1 MPLTGFSNLQGISL
15 GSCLNPMTRVQLQ
28 AVCSCLPVG
37 KRLPGACYLA
47 RETIDHLPPQL
58 KELIEHLSNE
68 IGDKVAFN
76 VLKIS
81 WADFAVSFLDYE
93 DFQTVAH
100 PLLGESVRVCL
111 ATGKVRR
118 TNFVEHINRPI
129 LHRKETLLPPDH
141 PDVPKLRA
149 LTNAEEQAGLF
160 DESKTIGFEQNWKRL
175 LEKKGLKIQGLDF
188 LRAECP
194 PEKNGEFRG
203 PKIPRH
209 KTALIRS
216 DLSKPVK
223 SLLERGLL
231 KPGKTFFDYGC
242 GHGTDIEGLKAL
254 GYQAAGWD
262 PVLRA
267 NAEMCQADV
276 VNLGY
281 VLNVIEDP
289 AERIETLTKA
299 WSLSGDLLAVSV
311 LVRGNEDYDYTRT
324 FRDGVI
330 TKRGTFQKF
339 FEQEEAIGLIES
351 SLEVE
356 PVPTGLGTFIA
367 FRDARQRQD
376 FLRNRRI
383 RAIDWE
389 ELTQRIGR
397 VLPSTAHLKSQAVFN
412 ANRDVLEAFWTKMIE
427 LGRAPTREEF
437 PEWDQLKSNIGSLK
451 KAVSLLSSVF
461 GSDVFT
467 EARRQR
473 RDDLLVFLASCHFQ
487 KRIRWSDFSDS
498 LQTDIKSFF
507 GDFKSALVEAREI
520 LFSAGDPD
528 EIELACEELRL
539 GWQDEQALYFHRSLL
554 LKLPV
559 VLRVYV
565 DCACR
570 LYGDPQEA
578 DVLKLHKRSGKLT
591 LLHYEDFRGARYP
604 RLLTRVKVALR
615 NQFVQVFEH
624 SNDPDPQLLVC
635 KQRFTGSPLT
645 SDETPVDQIAV
656 EASSSFTSE
665 ELRVGVRRSKL
676 GITMEGAID
685 DPS

>member
-1 MPLTGFSNLQGISL
+1 
-15 GSCLNPMTRVQLQ
+15 MTRVELQ
-28 AVCSCLPVG
+28 EVCSTLAIG

-47 RETIDHLPPQL
+47 RETIDNLPP
-58 KELIEHLSNE
+58 KVKALIDHLSNQTGVKGE
-68 IGDKVAFN
+68 FN
-76 VLKIS
+76 VVKIS
-81 WADFAVSFLDYE
+81 WTDFAVSFLDYE
-93 DFQTVAH
+93 DFEIAAH

-118 TNFVEHINRPI
+118 TKFVEHVNRPI
-129 LHRKETLLPPDH
+129 LHRKETLLPPEH
-141 PDVPKLRA
+141 PDAAKLRA
-149 LTNAEEQAGLF
+149 LTDAEEQAGLF

-175 LEKKGLKIQGLDF
+175 LEKKGLKIQDLDL
-188 LRAECP
+188 LRVECSS
-194 PEKNGEFRG
+194 EKNGELRG
-203 PKIPRH
+203 PKIARY

-223 SLLERGLL
+223 SLLEHGLL

-242 GHGTDIEGLKAL
+242 GHGTDIEGLTAL

-267 NAEMCQADV
+267 NSEVRQADV

-311 LVRGNEDYDYTRT
+311 LVRGSEDYDYARP
-324 FRDGVI
+324 FQDGVI

-412 ANRDVLEAFWTKMIE
+412 ANRDVHEAFWTKMIA
-427 LGRAPTREEF
+427 LGRTPTREEF
-437 PEWDQLKSNIGSLK
+437 PDSDQLKSNVGSLR

-467 EARRQR
+467 DARRQR

-487 KRIRWSDFSDS
+487 RRIKWSDFSES
-498 LQTDIKSFF
+498 LQNDIKSFF
-507 GDFKSALVEAREI
+507 GDFKSALAEAREI
-520 LFSAGDPD
+520 LFAAGDPD

-554 LKLPV
+554 LNLPV
-559 VLRVYV
+559 ILRVYV

-578 DVLKLHKRSGKLT
+578 DVIKLHKRSGKLT
-591 LLHYEDFRGARYP
+591 LLHYEDFDNSRYP
-604 RLLTRVKVALR
+604 RLLTRIKVALR
-615 NQFVQVFEH
+615 NQFVQVFNH
-624 SNDPDPQLLVC
+624 SIDPDPQLLVW
-635 KQRFTGSPLT
+635 KQRFMRSPLMNNENPLDQMI
-645 SDETPVDQIAV
+645 SDV
-656 EASSSFTSE
+656 SSSFTSE
-665 ELRVGVRRSKL
+665 ELRIGARRSRL
-676 GITMEGAID
+676 GDAIEGAIN

>member
-1 MPLTGFSNLQGISL
+1 
-15 GSCLNPMTRVQLQ
+15 MTRAELQ
-28 AVCSCLPVG
+28 EVCSGLSIG

-47 RETIDHLPPQL
+47 GETIDHFPPKL
-58 KELIEHLSNE
+58 KELIDHFSNRAGV
-68 IGDKVAFN
+68 IGAFN

-93 DFQTVAH
+93 DFQSAAH
-100 PLLGESVRVCL
+100 PLLRESVRVCL
-111 ATGKVRR
+111 ATGKIRR
-118 TNFVEHINRPI
+118 TKFVQHINRPI
-129 LHRKETLLPPDH
+129 LHRKETMLLPDH
-141 PDVPKLRA
+141 PDIPKLRA
-149 LTNAEEQAGLF
+149 LTDAEEQAGLF
-160 DESKTIGFEQNWKRL
+160 DESKTIGFEQNWKQL
-175 LEKKGLKIQGLDF
+175 LQKKGVTIQGLVL
-188 LRAECP
+188 LRVESLS
-194 PEKNGEFRG
+194 ERNGESRA
-203 PKIPRH
+203 PKIARH

-223 SLLERGLL
+223 SLLEHGLL
-231 KPGKTFFDYGC
+231 KPEKTFFDYGC
-242 GHGTDIEGLKAL
+242 GHGADIEGLTAL
-254 GYQAAGWD
+254 GYQATGWD

-267 NAEMCQADV
+267 NAEVRQADV

-299 WSLSGDLLAVSV
+299 WSLTGDLLAVSV
-311 LVRGNEDYDYTRT
+311 LVKGSEDYDYARP

-356 PVPTGLGTFIA
+356 PIPTGLGTFIA
-367 FRDARQRQD
+367 FRDARRRQD

-389 ELTQRIGR
+389 ELTHRISHA
-397 VLPSTAHLKSQAVFN
+397 LPSTAQQKAQATFN
-412 ANRDVLEAFWTKMIE
+412 ANRDLLEAFWTKMIE
-427 LGRAPTREEF
+427 FGRIPRRDEF
-437 PEWDQLKSNIGSLK
+437 EYWDRLKSDLGSTK
-451 KAVSLLSSVF
+451 RAASLLASVF
-461 GSDVFT
+461 GSDAFT

-487 KRIRWSDFSDS
+487 KRIRWSDFSDG

-507 GDFKSALVEAREI
+507 GDFKAALAEAREI
-520 LFSAGDPD
+520 LFAAGDPD
-528 EIELACEELRL
+528 EIELACEGLWL

-559 VLRVYV
+559 ILRVYV

-591 LLHYEDFRGARYP
+591 LLHYEDFNGARYP
-604 RLLTRVKVALR
+604 RLLTRIKVALR
-615 NQFVQVFEH
+615 DQFVQVFNH
-624 SNDPDPQLLVC
+624 SIDPDPQLLVW
-635 KQRFTGSPLT
+635 KQRFMRSSLMNEENPM
-645 SDETPVDQIAV
+645 DQMTVA
-656 EASSSFTSE
+656 ASSSFSSE
-665 ELRVGVRRSKL
+665 ELRTGVRRSRL
-676 GITMEGAID
+676 GDPIEGATY
-685 DPS
+685 DPN